1 MLGTSLVAQWL
12 RLCAPNTGD
21 TGSIP
26 GQETKISHD
35 AGRSKK
41 YIYIKLQI
49 SITTCQEFVHSFP
62 SAIKVSSK

>member
-35 AGRSKK
+35 AEHGKK
-41 YIYIKLQI
+41 IYIKLQK